1 MKFLEC
7 KIPPALQ
14 FIIIAALMWWISDSI
29 PDLNY
34 SSSQLKWL
42 GISLF
47 SVGVFIG
54 LLGVYEFWKQ
64 RTTVD
69 PHKPEKAS
77 SFVDT
82 GIYRFSRNPM
92 YLGLLVVLIG
102 ILFYFAN
109 PVNILPV
116 IGFVLYMNRFQ
127 IIPEERVMANK
138 FGEDFFEY
146 KQSVRRWL

>member
-14 FIIIAALMWWISDSI
+14 FVIVAALMWWISDSI

-34 SSSQLKWL
+34 SSITLKWL

-69 PHKPEKAS
+69 PHKPEKVS

-82 GIYRFSRNPM
+82 GVYRFTRNPM
-92 YLGLLVVLIG
+92 YLGLLIGLIG

-109 PVNILPV
+109 PINILPV

-127 IIPEERVMANK
+127 IIPEERVMVNK
-138 FGEDFFEY
+138 FREDFSEY
-146 KQSVRRWL
+146 KESVRRWI

>member
-14 FIIIAALMWWISDSI
+14 FIIFSALMWWISDSI

-34 SSSQLKWL
+34 SSITLKWL

-64 RTTVD
+64 RTTVG
-69 PHKPEKAS
+69 PHKPEKVS

-82 GIYRFSRNPM
+82 GVYRFTRNPM
-92 YLGLLVVLIG
+92 YLGLLVGLIG

-138 FGEDFFEY
+138 FGEDFSEY
-146 KQSVRRWL
+146 KESVRRWI

>member
-14 FIIIAALMWWISDSI
+14 FVIVAALMWWISDSI
-29 PDLNY
+29 PWLNY
-34 SSSQLKWL
+34 SSIPLKWL

-47 SVGVFIG
+47 LIGVFIG

-69 PHKPEKAS
+69 PHKPEKVS

-82 GIYRFSRNPM
+82 GIYRLTRNPM
-92 YLGLLVVLIG
+92 YLGLLVGLIG
-102 ILFYFAN
+102 ILFYIAN

-127 IIPEERVMANK
+127 IIPEERVMAKK
-138 FGEDFFEY
+138 FGDDFLEY
-146 KQSVRRWL
+146 KESVRRWI

>member
-1 MKFLEC
+1 MSFLEC

-14 FIIIAALMWWISDSI
+14 FVIIAALMWWISDSI
-29 PDLNY
+29 RGLNY
-34 SSSQLKWL
+34 SSITLKWV

-69 PHKPEKAS
+69 PHRPEKAS
-77 SFVDT
+77 SVVDT
-82 GIYRFSRNPM
+82 GIYNYTRNPM
-92 YLGLLVVLIG
+92 YLGLLVGLIG
-102 ILFYFAN
+102 VLFYFAN

-127 IIPEERVMANK
+127 IIPEERAMAKK
-138 FGEDFFEY
+138 FGENFSEY
-146 KQSVRRWL
+146 KESVRRWI

>member
-1 MKFLEC
+1 MSFLEC

-14 FIIIAALMWWISDSI
+14 FVTVAALMWWISDSI
-29 PDLNY
+29 PWLDY
-34 SSSQLKWL
+34 SSIQLKWL

-47 SVGVFIG
+47 LIGVFIG

-69 PHKPEKAS
+69 PHKPEKVS
-77 SFVDT
+77 SFVHA
-82 GIYRFSRNPM
+82 GIYRFTRNPM
-92 YLGLLVVLIG
+92 YLGLLVGLIG
-102 ILFYFAN
+102 ILFYFTN

-127 IIPEERVMANK
+127 IIPEERVMVKK
-138 FGEDFFEY
+138 FGEDFLEY
-146 KQSVRRWL
+146 KQSVRRWI